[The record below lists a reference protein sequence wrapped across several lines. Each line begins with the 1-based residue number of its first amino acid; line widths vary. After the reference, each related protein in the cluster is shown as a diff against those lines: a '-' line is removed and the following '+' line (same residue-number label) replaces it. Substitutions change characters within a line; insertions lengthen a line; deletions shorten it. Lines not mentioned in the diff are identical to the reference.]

1 MICTVYELFPP
12 KSYFLSRTEL
22 FLPKKNKSLPRT
34 HSPLPCRVIP
44 VPKEAVGHTVED
56 ASLGKDQEA
65 SRLVQYRSQE
75 TFTMG
80 EL

>member
-1 MICTVYELFPP
+1 MICTVYELFSP
-12 KSYFLSRTEL
+12 KIYFLSRTEL
-22 FLPKKNKSLPRT
+22 FLPKKESLPGA

-44 VPKEAVGHTVED
+44 VLKEAVGHTVED
-56 ASLGKDQEA
+56 ASVGKA
-65 SRLVQYRSQE
+65 SRLVQYRSWE